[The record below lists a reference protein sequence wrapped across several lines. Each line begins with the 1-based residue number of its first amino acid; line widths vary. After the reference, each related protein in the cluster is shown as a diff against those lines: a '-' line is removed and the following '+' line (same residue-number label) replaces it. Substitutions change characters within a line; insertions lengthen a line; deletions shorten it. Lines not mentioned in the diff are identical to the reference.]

1 MLKFVVLNVWIT
13 TCVSNRLVLLNTIH
27 QVLIARLKG
36 NEKESKIIFLCEFFV
51 CVNLT
56 LLSNR
61 ILILSTD
68 HTTSLLVLK
77 TCTRDKK

>member
-13 TCVSNRLVLLNTIH
+13 TCVSNRLVLLNKIH

-36 NEKESKIIFLCEFFV
+36 NEKESKIICLFKFFV

-56 LLSNR
+56 VLSN
-61 ILILSTD
+61 
-68 HTTSLLVLK
+68 
-77 TCTRDKK
+77 

>member
-36 NEKESKIIFLCEFFV
+36 NEKESKIIFLFEFFV

-56 LLSNR
+56 LLSN
-61 ILILSTD
+61 
-68 HTTSLLVLK
+68 
-77 TCTRDKK
+77 

>member
-13 TCVSNRLVLLNTIH
+13 TCVSNRLVLVNTIH

-36 NEKESKIIFLCEFFV
+36 NEKESKIIFYYFLFEFFV

-56 LLSNR
+56 LLSN
-61 ILILSTD
+61 
-68 HTTSLLVLK
+68 
-77 TCTRDKK
+77 